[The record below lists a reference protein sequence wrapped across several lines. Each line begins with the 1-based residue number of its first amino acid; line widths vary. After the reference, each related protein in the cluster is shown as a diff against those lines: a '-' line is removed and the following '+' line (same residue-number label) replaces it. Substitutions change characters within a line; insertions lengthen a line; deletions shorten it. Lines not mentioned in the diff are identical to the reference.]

1 MVVKLDSK
9 MVAQR
14 VARSAEMMAAMAL
27 VSVRTMEAGM
37 GIKSAFGHCIRRD
50 ESSPTGNILW
60 ILRSSYYFFTGR
72 YR

>member
-27 VSVRTMEAGM
+27 VSVRTMEVAMEPVMVQPTVILM
-37 GIKSAFGHCIRRD
+37 GFVLA
-50 ESSPTGNILW
+50 
-60 ILRSSYYFFTGR
+60 
-72 YR
+72 